1 MPVLGRSDE
10 FHPRL
15 HCLVFLNIRYVYWR
29 WDIVDLSEIL
39 SVQRTGP
46 CSYKGATGPAI
57 GPRLF
62 GGQAVAQ
69 ALLSAAAEESDGKLP
84 HSLHA
89 YFLRAGSSAVPVE
102 YDVTPLSEGR
112 SFAARRVEARQGSAT
127 IFSMIASFHAS
138 ESGFSHETPCAF
150 DLDIEEAVA
159 SLDSWRAHNEAAGS
173 LPVIDRLQNR
183 PIEIVP
189 IDPGSL
195 FASRAREPK
204 TGVWMRMREP
214 ADSDP
219 LLQRALLAYASDMMF
234 LRNAMLPHAIR
245 PGSSKVQAA
254 SLDHAIWFHT
264 TPNFNNWHLFATESP
279 WAGHARGLNRGHF
292 YDLKGNMIATVSQES
307 LMRPQGEAAQEL
319 ELRAVR

>member
-1 MPVLGRSDE
+1 MPQILG
-10 FHPRL
+10 
-15 HCLVFLNIRYVYWR
+15 
-29 WDIVDLSEIL
+29 
-39 SVQRTGP
+39 VQRTGP
-46 CSYKGATGPAI
+46 CTYEGAIGPAI

-69 ALLSAAAEESDGKLP
+69 ALLSAAAEENDGKLP
-84 HSLHA
+84 HSLHG
-89 YFLRAGSSAVPVE
+89 YFLRAGLSAVAVE

-112 SFAARRVEARQGSAT
+112 SFATRRVEASQGSAT
-127 IFSMIASFHAS
+127 ILSMIASFHAA
-138 ESGFSHETPCAF
+138 ERGFSHETPCAF
-150 DLDIEEAVA
+150 DLDIDEALA

-173 LPVIDRLQNR
+173 SPVIDRLQNR

-189 IDPGSL
+189 IDPDSL
-195 FASRAREPK
+195 FRTRARDPK
-204 TGVWMRMREP
+204 TAVWMRMREP
-214 ADSDP
+214 ADTDP

-234 LRNAMLPHAIR
+234 LRNAMLPHSIR

-264 TPNFNNWHLFATESP
+264 TPNFNDWHLFATESP

-292 YDLKGNMIATVSQES
+292 YDLEGKMIATVSQES

-319 ELRAVR
+319 ESRAVR